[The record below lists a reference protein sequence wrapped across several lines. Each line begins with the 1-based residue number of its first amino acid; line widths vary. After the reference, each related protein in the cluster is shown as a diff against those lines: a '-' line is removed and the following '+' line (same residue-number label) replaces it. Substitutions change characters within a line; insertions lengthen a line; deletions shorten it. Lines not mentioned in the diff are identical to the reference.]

1 MHRKPSGAKDTGD
14 SDTDTD
20 TDSDSEASDDEVGN
34 DGGIIYRGR
43 WRDGEGSSERKWGVL
58 CDRYMYIYD
67 YIYIF
72 M

>member
-34 DGGIIYRGR
+34 DGGITVEDGGTGR
-43 WRDGEGSSERKWGVL
+43 EVL
-58 CDRYMYIYD
+58 KGNEVCYVIG
-67 YIYIF
+67 ICICI
-72 M
+72 